1 MPKLSVII
9 ADKSYLVRKG
19 LVSILMEIPLV
30 GKIIEIDNE
39 ETLFSALEKDTYE
52 ILFLNPS
59 IIGSGKYQILEEKI
73 TPGQVP
79 VLIGIIISTGIKEPQ
94 IEFTETIYLEES
106 KSRLSKK
113 IEEVVLQVSRNQPDQ
128 EESQELTDREKSIL
142 RHIALGYTNKE
153 IGEKLY
159 ISAHTVVTH
168 RKNITKKLGIKTV
181 SGLTVYAI
189 LNKIVEMDEIRS

>member
-39 ETLFSALEKDTYE
+39 ETLFPALEKDTYE

-73 TPGQVP
+73 APGQVP